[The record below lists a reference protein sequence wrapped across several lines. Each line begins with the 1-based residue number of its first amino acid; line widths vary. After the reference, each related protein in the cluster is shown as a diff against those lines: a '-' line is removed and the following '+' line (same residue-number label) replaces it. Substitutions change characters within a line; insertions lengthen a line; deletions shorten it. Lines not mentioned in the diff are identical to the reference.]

1 MQHQADI
8 PWQHAVYT
16 RSSTRESYSFSHA
29 STKSVKK
36 VFPKSL
42 SIPCHCQSHG
52 IYSKN
57 LEELRST
64 PVLILVTGGWAV
76 HVSIESFL
84 DNNYSIDR
92 LPIERY
98 DHLERIGQIDSAEC
112 AELTK
117 AYRALKYH
125 CTMASYEAGDTH
137 TWELQSVVP
146 MLSDV
151 VILPRLL
158 EEKRLKTVMS
168 SFCRATR
175 KALRDSLILAGEGK
189 VREEA
194 WCNCK

>member
-1 MQHQADI
+1 MQHLADI

-16 RSSTRESYSFSHA
+16 RSSARENYSFSHA
-29 STKSVKK
+29 GTKSVKK
-36 VFPKSL
+36 VFPTSL
-42 SIPCHCQSHG
+42 SVPCHCQSRG
-52 IYSKN
+52 IYNKN
-57 LEELRST
+57 LEELQST

-92 LPIERY
+92 LPMERY
-98 DHLERIGQIDSAEC
+98 DHLDRIGLTDSAEC

-125 CTMASYEAGDTH
+125 STMASYEAGETH

-158 EEKRLKTVMS
+158 EERRLNTVMS
-168 SFCRATR
+168 SFRRATR

-189 VREEA
+189 VREEM